1 MSSLLSSHRVA
12 KRPSRPSS
20 TQRRKDAVE
29 RIKKLGRQFFE
40 MGRCSE
46 CIKTDSPCW
55 MLDGQSMCNTCKGKN
70 KRAGDCDGCFS
81 ISDFDALQ
89 DQREKMQRDVEEK
102 DRRIGELIAALT
114 AVQSEKSK
122 LQGDME
128 RLQLLQKRMLSREL
142 EALDAI
148 DEASTSDSPSSR
160 LAFALDPAF
169 VPSLEQLAYFSVGTS
184 RGAPSLSLAES

>member
-1 MSSLLSSHRVA
+1 
-12 KRPSRPSS
+12 
-20 TQRRKDAVE
+20 
-29 RIKKLGRQFFE
+29 
-40 MGRCSE
+40 
-46 CIKTDSPCW
+46 